1 MLGFETINILSNVIQ
16 KDPGFI
22 VGPISWVL
30 GLITNLIFKFV
41 YLFTTKHSLG
51 ISIILLTIIAKALML
66 PLAFKQQRS
75 MYLMQKIQPE
85 IKKIQDK
92 YKDKLNQADTRQKMN
107 VEINK
112 IYSKYNYNPFSG
124 CLPIFIQLPIFIAL
138 YYIMQNPY
146 QFINVIG
153 NIYNEIANKI
163 IQAPNFS
170 DVIVPLATPLVP
182 KTMTIDVANVIDLQK
197 VLNKFT
203 PENWEVVKTSL
214 SSINIDTL
222 LSQKDSI
229 EYFIGINLTE
239 RVGFSL
245 PKVLI
250 AIFSGLT
257 TFFSSW
263 LMTKKTKDS
272 GAEQMVQTQQKVML
286 IVMPIIMTYVTTNL
300 PAGVG
305 LYWISSNVIQ
315 IIQQIF
321 LNKYYEKK
329 FLVNEKLN

>member
-22 VGPISWVL
+22 VGPISWIL

-51 ISIILLTIIAKALML
+51 ISIILLTIIAKVLML

-112 IYSKYNYNPFSG
+112 VYSKYNYNPFSG

-146 QFINVIG
+146 QFIDVIG

-163 IQAPNFS
+163 IQAPNFA

-182 KTMTIDVANVIDLQK
+182 KNMTIDVANVIDLQK
-197 VLNKFT
+197 VFNKFT

-214 SSINIDTL
+214 ASINIDTL
-222 LSQKDSI
+222 LNQKDSI

-239 RVGFSL
+239 RVGFSF

-250 AIFSGLT
+250 AIISGLT
-257 TFFSSW
+257 TFLSSW

-286 IVMPIIMTYVTTNL
+286 IVMPIITTYVTTNL

-305 LYWISSNVIQ
+305 LYWIASNVIQ